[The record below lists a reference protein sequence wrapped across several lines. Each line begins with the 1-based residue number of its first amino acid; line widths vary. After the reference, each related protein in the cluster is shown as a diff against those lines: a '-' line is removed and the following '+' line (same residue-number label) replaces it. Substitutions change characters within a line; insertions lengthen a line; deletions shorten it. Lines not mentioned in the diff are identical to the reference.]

1 MYIMWSRT
9 EFFLLPR
16 IFLCSLALQNENAN
30 VALRIAGNNN
40 QFSRPTNEAKC
51 ESRFSSKRTLSF
63 RSKKS
68 YFFII
73 FWGVENMYEDGK
85 LSGK

>member
-40 QFSRPTNEAKC
+40 QFC

-85 LSGK
+85 LSRK